1 MRQRMG
7 SVRRGEEGMVDV
19 MTGRDSRV
27 GSGFKARGIGMFDFG
42 ITSEK
47 TNKPKDIG
55 NNH

>member
-1 MRQRMG
+1 
-7 SVRRGEEGMVDV
+7 MVDV

-42 ITSEK
+42 VTSEK

-55 NNH
+55 NDH